1 MGARRKGRELAVQA
15 LYRMELTGDESAS
28 GSTGLWEHFEST
40 AEARGFASSLV
51 NGVVAERGEIDAL
64 LEQVL
69 ENWSVARLSRVDL
82 NVLRVGAYEL
92 RHPGDVPTAV
102 VLDEAIEVARRFGGE
117 EAAQFVNGVLD
128 RVADRLGV
136 RDLLRPAV
144 KGASSIVRGLVA
156 LLLTSTVTMS
166 GCGYGFAGTGSR
178 LPAEVRT
185 VSLGPIR
192 NATREIGLE
201 KQFLEAIED
210 EVSLRGR
217 LEVVEGD
224 GADAVFTGAL
234 VHYETRP
241 VAFNSR
247 DEALQYQAV
256 LTVDLELRRRADAKL
271 LWQSRNYRA
280 VEDYSA
286 VPGVVVTSSSRF
298 QKQTLNPGDL
308 RLFTDVQ
315 LSEGQRR
322 DATERLLENLARETY
337 NQMMEDF

>member
-1 MGARRKGRELAVQA
+1 M
-15 LYRMELTGDESAS
+15 
-28 GSTGLWEHFEST
+28 
-40 AEARGFASSLV
+40 
-51 NGVVAERGEIDAL
+51 
-64 LEQVL
+64 
-69 ENWSVARLSRVDL
+69 
-82 NVLRVGAYEL
+82 
-92 RHPGDVPTAV
+92 
-102 VLDEAIEVARRFGGE
+102 
-117 EAAQFVNGVLD
+117 
-128 RVADRLGV
+128 
-136 RDLLRPAV
+136 
-144 KGASSIVRGLVA
+144 RGLMILA
-156 LLLTSTVTMS
+156 SIVTMS
-166 GCGYGFAGTGSR
+166 GCGYGFAGTGTR

-201 KQFLEAIED
+201 KRFLEAIED

-217 LEVVEGD
+217 LDVVEGD
-224 GADAVFTGAL
+224 GGDAIFTGAL

-256 LTVDLELRRRADAKL
+256 LTIDLELRRRADAKL
-271 LWQSRNYRA
+271 LWQIRNYRA

-322 DATERLLENLARETY
+322 EATDRLLENLARETY